1 MKFITAIKTPYTKK
15 GRIDLNAFSK
25 LVQRQIDANM
35 DGIVVSGTTGEGHLM
50 NWPEQIMLIRHAVN
64 NFGKDIKII
73 ANVGA
78 NCTNE
83 AIRATDNCF
92 GLGIDYALQINPY
105 YGKVCDRGMFKH
117 LSTLMEFGPTILY
130 NVPSRTGQ
138 DIPVH
143 VVNALSKHSNFAGI
157 KECHSADRSM
167 HHLQNGINV
176 WSGNDDEAPD
186 LFKHGAGVI
195 SVASNIVP
203 EFTKN
208 LGSATSEDLEKNQI
222 LFDWLFKYPN
232 PIGVNTA
239 MAMMGL
245 CQPVFRM
252 PYLPLERKEREEGKR
267 ILEEHFGLDN
277 VNVLNDPDF
286 VIRDKF

>member
-1 MKFITAIKTPYTKK
+1 MKVITAIKTPFNKK
-15 GRIDLNAFSK
+15 GRIDFDTFSK
-25 LVQRQIDANM
+25 LVQRQIDNSIN
-35 DGIVVSGTTGEGHLM
+35 GIVISGTTGEGHLM
-50 NWPEQIMLIRHAVN
+50 NWNEQIMLIKHTVD

-83 AIRATDNCF
+83 AIRATDHCF
-92 GLGIDYALQINPY
+92 GMGIDYALQINPY
-105 YGKVCDRGMFKH
+105 YGKVCDRGMIKH
-117 LSTLMEFGPTILY
+117 LSILMEFGPTILY

-138 DIPVH
+138 DIPID
-143 VVNALSKHSNFAGI
+143 VVNTLSKHTHFAGI

-176 WSGNDDEAPD
+176 WSGNDDESPA
-186 LFKHGAGVI
+186 LLKQGAGVI
-195 SVASNIVP
+195 SVVSNIVP
-203 EFTKN
+203 DFTKK
-208 LGSATSEDLEKNQI
+208 LAEGATSENIEKNQI

-252 PYLPLERKEREEGKR
+252 PYLPLDRKEREKGKR
-267 ILEEHFGLDN
+267 ILEEHFGIESQ
-277 VNVLNDPDF
+277 VLNDPDF
-286 VIRDKF
+286 IIKDKF